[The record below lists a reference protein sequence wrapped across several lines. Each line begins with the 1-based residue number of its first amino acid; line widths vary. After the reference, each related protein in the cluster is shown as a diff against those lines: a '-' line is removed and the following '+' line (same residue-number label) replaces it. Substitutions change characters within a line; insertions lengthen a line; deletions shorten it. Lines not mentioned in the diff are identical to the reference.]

1 MATETSSMPVNGN
14 YAPHQGYGGL
24 EQQQNNI
31 PYAAPPT
38 NNISS
43 AAPAEASK
51 QTPPAGSATQAQ
63 QPDISKDEVGWY
75 FVEQYYTTLSRN
87 PEKLYLFYNKR
98 SQFVSGQET
107 AKVAVCVG
115 QRAINDRIK
124 ELDFQDCKVRVT
136 NVDSQASDSNIVIQ
150 VIGEISNKSQ
160 AHKRFTQTFVLA
172 TQTNGYFVLN
182 DIFRYLND
190 EEDEPEAD
198 VEAGVEEAAE
208 VTEAVGEP
216 PESDA
221 ITAVHEPKT
230 LTSSVDPVA
239 VEQDAQQVDKELEQ
253 KVLKEQPQ
261 APEEPAVNGSPEQE
275 AEEEPVEEEPTPAV
289 IATEEVP
296 AATAASTVGDENLK
310 PEAPKDP
317 EPTPSESP
325 APAKA
330 ATPPPPAA
338 PKPTAPKTWASLAA
352 SANKVAT
359 PAPPAPSPTSTSQG
373 KSASSTAKPVP
384 AARATTPTA
393 PAASSSSVPQVASS
407 APAAQR
413 DVSPAAGSQGEE
425 WTPVGGSHTRQQ
437 SRQVPTPYEAPSN
450 RGYIKNVHS
459 GINTEELNAALNEV
473 AEVIYFDVAPE
484 KVSYSSH
491 TISIHSLTISQNCA
505 FVDFKSPE
513 AFQAAVAA
521 SPFTVGGERLS
532 VVQRYTKQTGFG
544 PRGAFQGGRGRGNMG
559 QGPPRG
565 AFQSRGGFVPRGNR
579 GASTPTRGRGAG
591 SSQAT

>member
-1 MATETSSMPVNGN
+1 MPVNGN

-24 EQQQNNI
+24 EQQPNN
-31 PYAAPPT
+31 YTYAPPT
-38 NNISS
+38 GNISATTP
-43 AAPAEASK
+43 AAAST
-51 QTPPAGSATQAQ
+51 QTPPAGSATQPQ

-198 VEAGVEEAAE
+198 VEPGVEEAAH
-208 VTEAVGEP
+208 VPEAAN
-216 PESDA
+216 ESLASDPA
-221 ITAVHEPKT
+221 TVIHEPKT

-239 VEQDAQQVDKELEQ
+239 VEHDAQQVDQELEQ
-253 KVLKEQPQ
+253 KALKEEPQ
-261 APEEPAVNGSPEQE
+261 ATEEPVVNGSPPEE
-275 AEEEPVEEEPTPAV
+275 AEEEPAEEEPTPAV
-289 IATEEVP
+289 IPTEDV
-296 AATAASTVGDENLK
+296 ATAAAAPAVGDENLK

-325 APAKA
+325 AKE
-330 ATPPPPAA
+330 ATPPPPPAA
-338 PKPTAPKTWASLAA
+338 PKPAAPMSWASLVGN
-352 SANKVAT
+352 ANKVAT
-359 PAPPAPSPTSTSQG
+359 PTAPPAPSPTSQG
-373 KSASSTAKPVP
+373 KSTTSTAKP
-384 AARATTPTA
+384 ASATTSTTSTA
-393 PAASSSSVPQVASS
+393 PAAASSSIPQAASS
-407 APAAQR
+407 ALAAQR
-413 DVSPAAGSQGEE
+413 DESPATGSQGEE
-425 WTPVGGSHTRQQ
+425 WTPVGGSHNRQQ
-437 SRQVPTPYEAPSN
+437 SRQVNVQQDAPNN

-459 GINTEELNAALNEV
+459 GINADELKAALDLI
-473 AEVIYFDVAPE
+473 AEVTYFDVAPE
-484 KVSYSSH
+484 KVS
-491 TISIHSLTISQNCA
+491 SLLSLDIVTHPLTQFAELRLRRLQKPRVVPSRRRRQ
-505 FVDFKSPE
+505 
-513 AFQAAVAA
+513 
-521 SPFTVGGERLS
+521 PFLRR
-532 VVQRYTKQTGFG
+532 QRAPVRRKAPLQKPARFRPSRRF
-544 PRGAFQGGRGRGNMG
+544 PRRSWPWQYG

-565 AFQSRGGFVPRGNR
+565 AFQNRGGFVPRGNR
-579 GASTPTRGRGAG
+579 GGAPAPTTRGRGAG

>member
-1 MATETSSMPVNGN
+1 MATDISAMPVNGN

-24 EQQQNNI
+24 EQQQIN
-31 PYAAPPT
+31 YSYTPPT
-38 NNISS
+38 DNISS
-43 AAPAEASK
+43 TTPAAAST
-51 QTPPAGSATQAQ
+51 QTPPTGSATQAQ

-198 VEAGVEEAAE
+198 VEPGVEEAAP
-208 VTEAVGEP
+208 VPEAAD
-216 PESDA
+216 ESLASGATPD
-221 ITAVHEPKT
+221 IHEPKT
-230 LTSSVDPVA
+230 LTSSIDPDA
-239 VEQDAQQVDKELEQ
+239 VEHDAQQVDQELEQ
-253 KVLKEQPQ
+253 KVLNEEPQ
-261 APEEPAVNGSPEQE
+261 ATEEPAVNGSPQE
-275 AEEEPVEEEPTPAV
+275 EVEEEQAEEEPTPAV
-289 IATEEVP
+289 IPTEDVAAAAAP
-296 AATAASTVGDENLK
+296 AVGDENLK

-317 EPTPSESP
+317 EPTPLESP
-325 APAKA
+325 AKE
-330 ATPPPPAA
+330 ATPPPLAA
-338 PKPTAPKTWASLAA
+338 PKPAAPKTWASLAA

-359 PAPPAPSPTSTSQG
+359 PAAPPAPSPTSQG
-373 KSASSTAKPVP
+373 KSTTSTAKPAP
-384 AARATTPTA
+384 AATSTTPTA
-393 PAASSSSVPQVASS
+393 PAASSFTVPQAAPS

-413 DVSPAAGSQGEE
+413 DESPAAGSQGEE
-425 WTPVGGSHTRQQ
+425 WTPVGGSHNRQQ
-437 SRQVPTPYEAPSN
+437 SRQVNQQQEAPSN

-459 GINTEELNAALNEV
+459 GINADELKAALDEV
-473 AEVIYFDVAPE
+473 AEVTYFDVAPE
-484 KVSYSSH
+484 KVSCLSLNNP
-491 TISIHSLTISQNCA
+491 IHSLT
-505 FVDFKSPE
+505 V
-513 AFQAAVAA
+513 
-521 SPFTVGGERLS
+521 L
-532 VVQRYTKQTGFG
+532 
-544 PRGAFQGGRGRGNMG
+544 
-559 QGPPRG
+559 
-565 AFQSRGGFVPRGNR
+565 
-579 GASTPTRGRGAG
+579 
-591 SSQAT
+591 